1 MISLAEYMFFS
12 FMSVKQMHV
21 LFILLYI
28 FFNFGAGEAGVFAGW
43 FKIPFSFQLDL
54 GVE

>member
-21 LFILLYI
+21 FFILFYI
-28 FFNFGAGEAGVFAGW
+28 FFTLVKGEAGVFAG
-43 FKIPFSFQLDL
+43 
-54 GVE
+54 